1 METGNVVLNPGE
13 LDQWE
18 TNNTLSQS
26 EINEQTVETEPQR
39 VKRSKQILSLG
50 QKADILDRLRAGEGS
65 TSVAKAYNLNES
77 TVRSVKKNE
86 GKIRASLAAGVS
98 KHLKLSFHSQT
109 LRKMEKNLSAWMVKQ
124 QSKGIEL
131 SMKTIQ
137 KKAKIMHNQI
147 KFDSLTTKLNT
158 GKELTFLASK
168 GWFMNFKKRFEQLQT
183 TNEQPTQET
192 DANVVII
199 DYEAAEKFT
208 EDLTRLV
215 REKGYKPE
223 QVFNV
228 GESQMFWKRLPS
240 KTFLAKQEQQSKGSK
255 PSNDRISF
263 LLCVNA
269 SCDLLTKPMVVYRTQ
284 NPKALREKNKH
295 HLPVFWKSNRHAKIT
310 ELLFSDW
317 FHNCFIHEV
326 TKYLN
331 EKNLD
336 FKVLLILDDSAC
348 HTEHL
353 QFAHP
358 NVEVLFIPPNTSS
371 QLQPLQNGIMH
382 IFKAHYTRYTFQ
394 HILTAIKQN
403 YDTEHIAKI
412 WDEYNIADCIR
423 NIKQSLDEMKPV
435 RIRACWKNL
444 WRDIV
449 YKTNFLPSV
458 RNEAKKI
465 VKLSY
470 RIKGNGFEDMQIKE
484 VETFLKTQNVVQT
497 DVEYEEFLKTCID
510 DNESE
515 EMEIS
520 SKLHQ
525 MMETLERAFQISN
538 QLSIS
543 FFNDD
548 PYMIR
553 SLEFVK
559 ELDLILKPYKNMYR
573 LLKSKTDMTT
583 IFFPESN
590 TDEMEIDPD
599 ELPLVPRKPM
609 FAEIDTKDFNGNCK
623 FFNIFVVEIV

>member
-1 METGNVVLNPGE
+1 MEKGNLVPNSEEP
-13 LDQWE
+13 DQCN
-18 TNNTLSQS
+18 TNNTLTQS
-26 EINEQTVETEPQR
+26 EMKAHQVEKEPQR
-39 VKRSKQILSLG
+39 VKRSKHILSLG
-50 QKADILDRLRAGEGS
+50 QKADILDRLTAGEGS
-65 TSVAKAYNLNES
+65 TSVAKDYNLNES

-86 GKIRASLAAGVS
+86 AKIRASLAAGVS
-98 KHLKLSFHSQT
+98 KHLKHSFHSQT

-124 QSKGIEL
+124 QSKGITL

-147 KFDSLTTKLNT
+147 RVDGLTTQLNN

-168 GWFMNFKKRFEQLQT
+168 GWFMNFKKRFEQLQI
-183 TNEQPTQET
+183 TNEQPTQERE
-192 DANVVII
+192 ANVVVV

-215 REKGYKPE
+215 KEQGYKPE

-240 KTFLAKQEQQSKGSK
+240 KTFLAKQEQQSTGFK
-255 PSNDRISF
+255 PSNDRLSF

-269 SCDLLTKPMVVYRTQ
+269 SCDLLAKPMVVYRTQ

-295 HLPVFWKSNRHAKIT
+295 HLPVFWKSNRHAKISDS
-310 ELLFSDW
+310 LFSDW
-317 FHNCFIHEV
+317 FHNCFVHEV
-326 TKYLN
+326 TRYLA

-358 NVEVLFIPPNTSS
+358 NVEVLFMPPNTSS

-382 IFKAHYTRYTFQ
+382 IFKAHYTRHIFQ

-403 YDTEHIAKI
+403 YDTAHVTKV
-412 WDEYNIADCIR
+412 WDEYNIADCVR
-423 NIKQSLDEMKPV
+423 NIKQSLEDMKPV

-444 WRDIV
+444 WRDVV

-470 RIKGNGFEDMQIKE
+470 RIKGTGFDDMQLKE
-484 VETFLKTQNVVQT
+484 VEAFLKTQNVVQT
-497 DVEYEEFLKTCID
+497 DSEYEEFLKTCAD
-510 DNESE
+510 DNEFE

-525 MMETLERAFQISN
+525 MKESLEKAFQINN
-538 QLSIS
+538 QLSKS
-543 FFNDD
+543 FFNED
-548 PYMIR
+548 PYMVR

-559 ELDLILKPYKNMYR
+559 ELDVILKPYKNMYK

-583 IFFPESN
+583 IFFPESK
-590 TDEMEIDPD
+590 TVEMEIDPD

-609 FAEIDTKDFNGNCK
+609 FAESKEFEGNC
-623 FFNIFVVEIV
+623 IFL